1 MKAFIDFDFWISD
14 STSWIFTFKGLD
26 LLLDFKRIMI
36 HFVQRWDPLTVSHD
50 PKSEFCLI
58 VQHAG
63 VFFGEK
69 FSVMAT
75 PKCYTVVFYPP
86 YFVKPFHDSF
96 IILECLST
104 CPVCILQHG
113 TYILCLLE
121 LISAFDFTTH
131 FFKFH
136 EQAKKM
142 NGRVCTKKSTIV
154 CV

>member
-1 MKAFIDFDFWISD
+1 MIQNQNFVSLCRMRGFSLAKNFL
-14 STSWIFTFKGLD
+14 SWQHPNVTQWYFTP
-26 LLLDFKRIMI
+26 
-36 HFVQRWDPLTVSHD
+36 H
-50 PKSEFCLI
+50 
-58 VQHAG
+58 
-63 VFFGEK
+63 
-69 FSVMAT
+69 
-75 PKCYTVVFYPP
+75 
-86 YFVKPFHDSF
+86 FVKPFHDSF

-142 NGRVCTKKSTIV
+142 NGRVCTKKVQLYVYRTHQISRCHRLSWSRKFLFFTNVPAPV
-154 CV
+154 CT